1 MHETLSHETLEDALG
16 RVRAPEELW
25 HRIEEARARRNSERQ
40 SASRGRKMVWSLAAA
55 VVFAGIAWNLPRP
68 EFRSND
74 PAAIRAWVQQHAG
87 IDLPLAHTGAA
98 RIESVRLERSG
109 VQLAYRADGRLAA
122 VSVARGPHEKAHWSA
137 NGTAYVLACATPG
150 DLDLSCGLCHL

>member
-1 MHETLSHETLEDALG
+1 MSETLENALG

-25 HRIEEARARRNSERQ
+25 RRLEQRMEPARAPRSN
-40 SASRGRKMVWSLAAA
+40 RGRKLVWSLAAA

-68 EFRSND
+68 EFRSDD

-98 RIESVRLERSG
+98 RIESVRLERDG
-109 VQLAYRADGRLAA
+109 VEVAYRVDGRRAA
-122 VSVARGPHEKAHWSA
+122 VSVAKGSHQKAHWSA
-137 NGTAYVLACATPG
+137 NGMSYVLACATPG